1 MDSLASFYEVLARN
15 AASAAKGVQ
24 RNELREGLRRLQIGL
39 TNAQLDRL
47 VATVRVDQ
55 FGGISFDEFSQWLH
69 VRDSDASII
78 VGSSVLCFGLSG
90 SSHSKHVR
98 FAQAAANVQRNEDSA
113 RHPRRTGRS
122 PSHRAAAQAA
132 GDRRRSRSPA
142 APRPKSAAKGRR
154 SRSAP
159 RSRRVSPHSK
169 LAFNK
174 PGREGV
180 EYTGE
185 DGQHGRPGAWDRMQ
199 SDNHTQ
205 ALLAPKVQRE
215 LQRVL
220 WQAIT
225 SRKRTLFG
233 RPINDL
239 EALFDAVRAAQWAWE
254 GCFSSLAAQAD
265 KDSNGT
271 ISREELRAAFQR
283 LDVGITPLQVRNNRP
298 PCHGADRTHSRRRNQ
313 LERLVATIDADDDG
327 GISYEELDGWMAERA

>member
-1 MDSLASFYEVLARN
+1 M
-15 AASAAKGVQ
+15 
-24 RNELREGLRRLQIGL
+24 
-39 TNAQLDRL
+39 
-47 VATVRVDQ
+47 
-55 FGGISFDEFSQWLH
+55 
-69 VRDSDASII
+69 
-78 VGSSVLCFGLSG
+78 
-90 SSHSKHVR
+90 
-98 FAQAAANVQRNEDSA
+98 QRNEDSA

-239 EALFDAVRAAQWAWE
+239 EALFDAVRASPVGVGGRWLIAGCAGGQGQQWHDLARGAPRGFPEAGRGNHADPGAQPQI
-254 GCFSSLAAQAD
+254 SLPAVPWP
-265 KDSNGT
+265 
-271 ISREELRAAFQR
+271 IELTRGVETSWSDWWQR
-283 LDVGITPLQVRNNRP
+283 LTRTTTAASATRSWTAGWPSEP
-298 PCHGADRTHSRRRNQ
+298 DRF
-313 LERLVATIDADDDG
+313 
-327 GISYEELDGWMAERA
+327 

>member
-1 MDSLASFYEVLARN
+1 MQIHYRRRVLWDCPVDSLASFYEVLARN

-90 SSHSKHVR
+90 WSHSKHVR

-169 LAFNK
+169 LEFNK

-239 EALFDAVRAAQWAWE
+239 EALFDAVRSTQRAWE
-254 GCFSSLAAQAD
+254 ALAHRWLCRRTRTATAPSRARSSARLSRGWTWESRRSRCAATVDLPSSLGRSDSLAAPKPA
-265 KDSNGT
+265 
-271 ISREELRAAFQR
+271 
-283 LDVGITPLQVRNNRP
+283 
-298 PCHGADRTHSRRRNQ
+298 GA
-313 LERLVATIDADDDG
+313 IG
-327 GISYEELDGWMAERA
+327 GND